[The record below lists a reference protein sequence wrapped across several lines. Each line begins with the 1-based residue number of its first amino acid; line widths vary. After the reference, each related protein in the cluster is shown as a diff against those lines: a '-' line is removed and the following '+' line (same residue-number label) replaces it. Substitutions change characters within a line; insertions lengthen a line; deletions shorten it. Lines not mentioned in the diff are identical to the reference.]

1 MGVIA
6 PVLCITLQPVLPL
19 GVVDEMPGL
28 RFLNAFPFLNYG
40 VVALNTVAMAT
51 WLGLGCRVGKWGGVV
66 AGILF
71 TGTVFAGLLGLVL
84 LPFSLI
90 GLVVVVG
97 VLGFTPLFTSYVF
110 FRNGVRAFRL
120 ARARTSPFLAGSS
133 ALLGAAVVLGIPGAL
148 QTGSAPLGVPAHRPG
163 EARRGRRVR
172 DGDKRRPIARAPRI
186 D

>member
-6 PVLCITLQPVLPL
+6 PILCIALQPVLPSGL
-19 GVVDEMPGL
+19 VEEVPGL

-97 VLGFTPLFTSYVF
+97 ALAFTPLFTSYVF

-120 ARARTSPFLAGSS
+120 GSDRTSPFPRWVHPSCS
-133 ALLGAAVVLGIPGAL
+133 
-148 QTGSAPLGVPAHRPG
+148 
-163 EARRGRRVR
+163 ARRWCLYPGSLTDGVRRLA
-172 DGDKRRPIARAPRI
+172 KI
-186 D
+186 DCPFLRL